1 MRNRF
6 IRVLKSCPILAMAMS
21 IAHGQSTSRRSDDAT
36 DLPPKAQA
44 TFDATAFRAL
54 EWRNIGPFRG
64 GRATTAVGV
73 PSNPLIYY
81 MGATGGG
88 VWKTEDAGVTWKNI
102 SDGFL
107 NIGSIGDIAV
117 YHDDPNVVFVGT
129 GEAPVRGQS
138 SSYGDGVYKS
148 TDAGRTWTH
157 VGLEKTRTISRVVV
171 HPHNENLVYVA
182 AQGTRWASTDD
193 RGVYRSVDGGATWK
207 RILFVDQH
215 AGPSDLTMDPNN
227 PRVLYAAFWDHQ
239 RLPWQF
245 RSGGP
250 HSGIWK
256 TTDGGDNWVQLT
268 AGLPRGIMGKICV
281 TISPANSDR
290 VYAVIEADD
299 GGMYRSDDAG
309 KTWSRTSADRA
320 LATRPWYYNK
330 VTADPRSPDVVYVMN
345 YQIFKSVDGGRTF
358 DVVPVAHG
366 DTHSLWINPSNPQNL
381 IHTAD
386 GGAAISFN
394 GGGTWSTLDNQPT
407 AQFYRVQVNDL
418 FPYQLYGGQ
427 QDNTPVVIASRTF
440 GAGITRADW
449 RITAGVETSSF
460 AFDPKDPQVVFGT
473 NYMGVLEEIDMRTG
487 RRRNAQAWPARG
499 EGEPSNLLK
508 YRFNWSTPL
517 TVSPFDPHVMYDGA
531 NVLFR
536 SNDQGN
542 SWAAISPD
550 LTRDDKAHQGPMGG
564 PFWNDG
570 AGGEV
575 YNTIFYVVESSHE
588 RGTIWVGTDDGLV
601 QLTRD
606 DGKTWTNVTPKG
618 LLEGQVNAIE
628 VSPHD
633 KATAYVAFTRFKF
646 NDNVP
651 HLLKTTDY
659 GRTWSDIAG
668 GLPQEYP
675 ARVVREDPARR
686 DLLYAGTE
694 TGVWMSFDGGQRW
707 QPLQRNLP
715 HVPVTDLKIHHG
727 DLVASTEGRAFWIL
741 DDLTSIE
748 QMSDAA
754 IKSDVFLFTPRPAPR
769 VSGDANPPRGEP
781 GATGKNPPL
790 GATIR
795 YWLGARPDSER
806 QLRLQIIDTLGAVVR
821 TFSPSAGPAA
831 GDSGAGERGSALPP
845 DGGLNQFVWDM
856 RSDAPTR
863 VTDLPGEGGA
873 GYLMPSG
880 RYTVRLTLGA
890 ETLTQPL
897 VIMPDPRDLLSEG
910 EEQQHLIL
918 AKSLTSMLND
928 VHRTANE
935 IRSIREQ
942 ASALSARAGGST
954 DPRALIAAVHSL
966 TAKIDSINERL
977 VQEKF
982 KVPRSQDHLNF
993 RSSFGSQ
1000 INYLQGAVDAGFGP
1014 VTRGERDRAAELDS
1028 EWVMW
1033 RAKVDELLSR
1043 DVPAL
1048 NTLAKQLALPMIR
1061 TSETPRPAV
1070 QP

>member
-6 IRVLKSCPILAMAMS
+6 IRLLKSCPVLAMAMS
-21 IAHGQSTSRRSDDAT
+21 FAHGQSTSRRSDDET
-36 DLPPKAQA
+36 NLSSQAQA
-44 TFDATAFRAL
+44 TFDSMAFRGL

-102 SDGFL
+102 SDGYF
-107 NIGSIGDIAV
+107 NVGSIGDIAV
-117 YHDDPNVVFVGT
+117 YQDDPNVVYIGT
-129 GEAPVRGQS
+129 GEAPVRGQA

-157 VGLEKTRTISRVVV
+157 VGLEKTRTISKVVV

-182 AQGTRWASTDD
+182 AQGTRWAATDD
-193 RGVYRSVDGGATWK
+193 RGVYRSADGGVTWK

-215 AGPSDLTMDPNN
+215 AGPSDLAMDPSN
-227 PRVLYAAFWDHQ
+227 PRILYAAFWDHQ
-239 RLPWQF
+239 RAPWQL

-256 TTDGGDNWVQLT
+256 TTDGGDHWVQLSS
-268 AGLPRGIMGKICV
+268 GLPKGIMGKICIV
-281 TISPANSDR
+281 VSPANASR
-290 VYAVIEADD
+290 VYAVIEAED

-309 KTWSRTSADRA
+309 ETWSRTSADRA

-330 VTADPRSPDVVYVMN
+330 VTADPKSPDVVYVMN
-345 YQIFKSVDGGRTF
+345 YEIFKSLDGGRTF

-407 AQFYRVQVNDL
+407 AQFYRVQVDDL

-427 QDNTPVVIASRTF
+427 QDNTPVVIPSRTF

-449 RITAGVETSSF
+449 RIPAGGETSSF
-460 AFDPKDPQVVFGT
+460 AFDPKDPQLVFGT
-473 NYMGVLEEIDMRTG
+473 NYLGVLEEIDMRSG
-487 RRRNAQAWPARG
+487 RKRNAQAWPALG
-499 EGEPSNLLK
+499 FGEPSNLQK

-536 SNDQGN
+536 SSDQGN
-542 SWAAISPD
+542 SWTAISPD
-550 LTRDDKAHQGPMGG
+550 LTRNDKAHQGLMSV

-633 KATAYVAFTRFKF
+633 RATAYVAFTRFKF
-646 NDNVP
+646 NDNTP
-651 HLLKTTDY
+651 HLFKTTDY
-659 GRTWSDIAG
+659 GRSWTDIAS

-715 HVPVTDLKIHHG
+715 HVPVTDLKIHDG

-748 QMSDAA
+748 QMSDAT
-754 IKSDVFLFTPRPAPR
+754 IKSDVFLFKPRPAPR
-769 VSGDANPPRGEP
+769 VSGGANASPNEQRE
-781 GATGKNPPL
+781 AGKNPPL

-795 YWLGARPDSER
+795 YWLRTRPDSAR
-806 QLRLQIIDTLGAVVR
+806 RLQLQVVDSAGAVVR
-821 TFSPSAGPAA
+821 TFSSSSESAPERR
-831 GDSGAGERGSALPP
+831 GAGGRAQAVPEDR
-845 DGGLNQFVWDM
+845 GLNQFMWDL
-856 RSDAPTR
+856 RSDAPAR
-863 VTDLPGEGGA
+863 VAGLPGEAGN
-873 GYLMPSG
+873 GYLLPSG
-880 RYTVRLTLGA
+880 RYTVRLTLGG

-897 VIMPDPRDLLSEG
+897 IIMPDPRELSSAG
-910 EEQQHLIL
+910 DEQQHVIL
-918 AKSLTSMLND
+918 AKALTNMLND
-928 VHRTANE
+928 VHRAAND
-935 IRSIREQ
+935 IRSVREQ
-942 ASALSARAGGST
+942 AGALSTRASGST
-954 DPRALIAAVHSL
+954 DPRALIVAVQSL
-966 TAKIDSINERL
+966 TTKIDSIDDRL
-977 VQEKF
+977 VQAKF
-982 KVPRSQDHLNF
+982 KVPRSQDGINF

-1014 VTRGERDRAAELDS
+1014 VTKGERDRAAELDS
-1028 EWVMW
+1028 EWAMW
-1033 RAKVDELLSR
+1033 RTKVDALLSR

-1048 NTLAKQLALPMIR
+1048 NALAKQLALPMIR
-1061 TSETPRPAV
+1061 TSETPKPAV